1 PGAVLKRGNQV
12 LTSAFSEPS
21 RLWLR
26 LGRRLPR
33 SAAGRCLPGSPLGLD
48 PKEELGLAPAEAKN
62 STANQQAVI
71 VVAFSEPVWN
81 R

>member
-1 PGAVLKRGNQV
+1 MSRADSGFGWVGVFLGQRPGDVFQAL
-12 LTSAFSEPS
+12 
-21 RLWLR
+21 
-26 LGRRLPR
+26 
-33 SAAGRCLPGSPLGLD
+33 PLGLD